1 IIYSNASNIVLI
13 FCFNIYQ
20 YAHKNPFII
29 INMTR

>member
-1 IIYSNASNIVLI
+1 IVLI

>member
-1 IIYSNASNIVLI
+1 SNIVLI

>member
-1 IIYSNASNIVLI
+1 L
-13 FCFNIYQ
+13 CFNIYQ

>member
-1 IIYSNASNIVLI
+1 LI

>member
-1 IIYSNASNIVLI
+1 
-13 FCFNIYQ
+13 CFNIYQ

>member
-1 IIYSNASNIVLI
+1 NIVLI

>member
-1 IIYSNASNIVLI
+1 

-20 YAHKNPFII
+20 YDHKNPFII

>member
-1 IIYSNASNIVLI
+1 

>member
-1 IIYSNASNIVLI
+1 VLI